1 MREEEKQL
9 EITRLPCTGLGS
21 GVLKECTAVGYPGLT
36 KSLLLLPWWPEEV
49 LALLWCPHVL
59 MHQKER
65 LFHPVTKHIG
75 LRSGKSYRLAV
86 QESKLFPPDIGMA
99 AV

>member
-36 KSLLLLPWWPEEV
+36 KSLLLLPWWPEEI
-49 LALLWCPHVL
+49 LALLWCPHAP
-59 MHQKER
+59 E
-65 LFHPVTKHIG
+65 G
-75 LRSGKSYRLAV
+75 EAV
-86 QESKLFPPDIGMA
+86 PPCDKA
-99 AV
+99 HWP